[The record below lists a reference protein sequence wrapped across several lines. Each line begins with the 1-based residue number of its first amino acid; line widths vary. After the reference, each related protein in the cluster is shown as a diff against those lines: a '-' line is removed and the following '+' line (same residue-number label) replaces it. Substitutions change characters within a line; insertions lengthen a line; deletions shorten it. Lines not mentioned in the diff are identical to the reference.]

1 MIFIG
6 KILCLNQ
13 LKSEIALRR
22 TGGWR
27 TVFTN
32 GCFDL
37 LHPGHVRLL
46 QAARKL
52 GDALVVAVNDDCSVQ
67 HLKGKLRPLIPAPY
81 RAEMLAA
88 LECVDYVVIFG
99 ELTPE
104 KIIAEIRPEIYVK
117 AGYRREELPE
127 IALVESYGGRIVLFP
142 LLTGYSTTGIIAL
155 ILIRYFH
162 LCSPVSFPVSNR

>member
-1 MIFIG
+1 MMG
-6 KILCLNQ
+6 KILGLPQ
-13 LKSEIALRR
+13 LKKEVAFRR

-67 HLKGKLRPLIPAPY
+67 NLKGKLRPLIPAPH

-99 ELTPE
+99 ESTPE
-104 KIIAEIRPEIYVK
+104 KVIAEIRPEIYVK

-127 IALVESYGGRIVLFP
+127 IALVEAYGGQVVLFP
-142 LLTGYSTTGIIAL
+142 LLTGYSTTGIISL
-155 ILIRYFH
+155 ILARCCHRPF
-162 LCSPVSFPVSNR
+162 SASRPAPDR